1 MKQLTKG
8 SFCKSNA
15 GHDKDSIY
23 IIVETQSGIW
33 VSDGKYKKLENP
45 KRKNPKHIEVIEYKD
60 PLIEAKLETGKLQNE
75 DLKYSIK
82 KYLNSIKSKQEVNE
96 CLKQM

>member
-1 MKQLTKG
+1 MKHLTRG

-23 IIVETQSGIW
+23 IIVESQNGIW
-33 VSDGKYKKLENP
+33 VSDGKYKKLEKP
-45 KRKNPKHIEVIEYKD
+45 KRKNPKHIEVIDYKD
-60 PLIEAKLETGKLQNE
+60 PLIEAKLENGKLQNE

-82 KYLNSIKSKQEVNE
+82 KYLNSIKDEQEVNE

>member
-1 MKQLTKG
+1 MTHLIKG

-15 GHDKDSIY
+15 GRDKDSIY
-23 IIVETQSGIW
+23 IIVDNQNGIW

-60 PLIEAKLETGKLQNE
+60 PLIVAKLETGKLQNE

-82 KYLNSIKSKQEVNE
+82 KYLIPAQEI
-96 CLKQM
+96 